1 MKMKIVTSSAV
12 FHNQVPRVS
21 QVSLLS
27 AASTPVLLLQTHIT
41 VVAKF
46 YLVQQVISC
55 LSHLTGGAKRMRNLS
70 ILFSEAREARHR
82 AGRRKV
88 MAERASSLTNV
99 TFLPEPSLPEGHIP
113 WVYGCA

>member
-1 MKMKIVTSSAV
+1 
-12 FHNQVPRVS
+12 
-21 QVSLLS
+21 
-27 AASTPVLLLQTHIT
+27 
-41 VVAKF
+41 
-46 YLVQQVISC
+46 
-55 LSHLTGGAKRMRNLS
+55 MRNLS

-82 AGRRKV
+82 AGCLKV